1 MGGHW
6 LFLRRKTADYTS
18 VESMFA
24 LRGRLKFIFCSL
36 RRLVGQ
42 IKGKL
47 FAYAP
52 MNNDFSPSLHR
63 ARMHKSFLARE
74 YSLKYSILS
83 TLALSATRAAMH
95 VCSKLRNVVGCRNY
109 LFFFLRR
116 YRVRI
121 IFWMIYTV
129 WRCWQHA
136 LYRMHVLRFEIS
148 PITARQKWTGDECWI
163 ASSFAMRNFD
173 EIVQKEWNMS
183 NTLSIFRTNSNREI
197 LAHQS
202 PSTEIALISCM

>member
-1 MGGHW
+1 M
-6 LFLRRKTADYTS
+6 
-18 VESMFA
+18 ESMFS
-24 LRGRLKFIFCSL
+24 LRGRSKFIFCSL

-121 IFWMIYTV
+121 IFWMIYTM

-136 LYRMHVLRFEIS
+136 LYRMHVLRVEVPLNILRTCALLRGPCTIATVVVLLSNGLRVVWSYKIS
-148 PITARQKWTGDECWI
+148 PSVCARMLVCCVAFSWPY
-163 ASSFAMRNFD
+163 SR
-173 EIVQKEWNMS
+173 
-183 NTLSIFRTNSNREI
+183 
-197 LAHQS
+197 
-202 PSTEIALISCM
+202 

>member
-1 MGGHW
+1 
-6 LFLRRKTADYTS
+6 
-18 VESMFA
+18 MFA
-24 LRGRLKFIFCSL
+24 LRGRLKFTFCSL

-52 MNNDFSPSLHR
+52 MNNDFPASLRR

-83 TLALSATRAAMH
+83 TLALSTTRAAMH

-136 LYRMHVLRFEIS
+136 LYRMHVLRIEIS
-148 PITARQKWTGDECWI
+148 PITACSLPSKMDEWWVLN
-163 ASSFAMRNFD
+163 R
-173 EIVQKEWNMS
+173 IVICDAEFWRDCPEGM
-183 NTLSIFRTNSNREI
+183 EYV
-197 LAHQS
+197 
-202 PSTEIALISCM
+202 